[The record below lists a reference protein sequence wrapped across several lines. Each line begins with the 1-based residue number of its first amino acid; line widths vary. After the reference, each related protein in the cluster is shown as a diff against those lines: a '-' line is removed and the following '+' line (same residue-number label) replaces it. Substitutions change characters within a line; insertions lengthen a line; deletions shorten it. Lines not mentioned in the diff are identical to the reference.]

1 MIEFECPHCGYRLTV
16 EVAHAGRH
24 AWCRRCKRIAI
35 VPAHLMAAAP
45 AGARPDAE
53 APPAPQILGEPEVH
67 RSPALPPAPVVR
79 SKVES
84 LPREDAA
91 QLNVQLVEKSATIER
106 LTRELARAQ
115 SGLTQRDQELG
126 QYREYAD
133 RARQRI
139 AELERGV
146 SEGAAVSAD
155 RDAEMDA
162 LRQALRESDQRISAL
177 QTELQNAREV
187 AATAERLAAEVKAI
201 HGDAASKEKALQEF
215 ERAVDSRN
223 AAIEESRR
231 RIEDLADQLRALRT
245 EAEKA
250 RAELDGKTGEL
261 DQALGLI
268 ESLRQRESELQREV
282 ESLSDAARERDDADR
297 TTHDELETMKA
308 KLSRLEHDLEAAN
321 GIIDDKSMVIEQLA
335 ADLESVRQ
343 SLRFADDEKAR
354 LNRESEDLRNAAE
367 RDRERLE
374 SLQADLARM
383 QAAATTGD
391 LDALRVEN
399 ASLRHEI
406 EELRRNAA
414 ENVSYAPPV
423 DEEEAPQGDDLLPD
437 VVRPEEDDQRLLVDA
452 LLRFLGRK

>member
-16 EVAHAGRH
+16 EAAHAGRH

-35 VPAHLMAAAP
+35 VPAHLMAAVP
-45 AGARPDAE
+45 AGARPIAE
-53 APPAPQILGEPEVH
+53 MPPASHFVSEPEAH
-67 RSPALPPAPVVR
+67 RSPALPPAPAVP
-79 SKVES
+79 SKVDF

-115 SGLTQRDQELG
+115 SGLAQRDQELG

-133 RARQRI
+133 RAQQRI

-146 SEGAAVSAD
+146 SEGAAVSAN

-162 LRQALRESDQRISAL
+162 LRQALRESERRVAAL
-177 QTELQNAREV
+177 QSELQNAREV
-187 AATAERLAAEVKAI
+187 AATAERLAAEVKVI

-231 RIEDLADQLRALRT
+231 RIEDQADQLRALRT
-245 EAEKA
+245 EADRA
-250 RAELDGKTGEL
+250 RAELNGKTSEL

-282 ESLSDAARERDDADR
+282 ESLSDAARERNDLDR
-297 TTHDELETMKA
+297 TSHDELETQKA
-308 KLSRLEHDLEAAN
+308 KLARLELELEAAN

-335 ADLESVRQ
+335 ADLEAVRQ

-367 RDRERLE
+367 RDRGRLE

-383 QAAATTGD
+383 QAAATTVD
-391 LDALRVEN
+391 LDALRAEN

-406 EELRRNAA
+406 ERLRRNAA